1 MAGVPLWQLGA
12 ESRHPGVPYIVF
24 PGDFVFLSNLQTS
37 HVLIYLLFQF
47 LIYSSS
53 LSGNVGDNKA
63 LADVVKF
70 WARPI
75 RSSTKQLLLVRPIR
89 KIN

>member
-24 PGDFVFLSNLQTS
+24 PGDFDFLYNLQTS
-37 HVLIYLLFQF
+37 HVYLLFGLLHIF
-47 LIYSSS
+47 LTF
-53 LSGNVGDNKA
+53 LGNVGDNKA

-89 KIN
+89 KLN